1 MQAGS
6 TMNDSEYHQLADELL
21 NNLQDAIDEVE
32 FDLDYESAGGIVEVI
47 FPNGTQII
55 VNKQAPLHQIWVAT
69 KANGHHFEFK
79 DGQWIDN
86 RGGSEFWALLTEAA
100 TRQAGEPITLAI

>member
-32 FDLDYESAGGIVEVI
+32 FDLDYELSLIHI
-47 FPNGTQII
+47 
-55 VNKQAPLHQIWVAT
+55 
-69 KANGHHFEFK
+69 
-79 DGQWIDN
+79 
-86 RGGSEFWALLTEAA
+86 
-100 TRQAGEPITLAI
+100 